1 MCRERGRGFCLFSR
15 LAEVISCR
23 VSGGVA
29 VSLSPR
35 VPVVRSVRPRAQTL
49 SAAMQYT
56 NTLLMF
62 PRHFEEAEWVLRVT
76 LSARVSKLGAE
87 HPDTVATRRILA
99 SLLWRSGQFDEVRGE
114 AID

>member
-1 MCRERGRGFCLFSR
+1 
-15 LAEVISCR
+15 
-23 VSGGVA
+23 
-29 VSLSPR
+29 
-35 VPVVRSVRPRAQTL
+35 
-49 SAAMQYT
+49 MQYT